1 MGEIRPEQY
10 QLVFFF
16 EGTDVS
22 RQMLVEEFESVLD
35 GFVPLVDYS
44 GRKCQC
50 AFLLVN
56 PDLTVDAV
64 VFFHLGFDIS
74 GRPDLHWNTPIK
86 QLACQA
92 DITPTLS
99 RVIRI
104 ASYSNCSIAWH
115 QQKLWEPFV
124 EQVEA
129 MVQCV
134 KSNQLGLGQLDRQQ
148 SSTSEIPALQI
159 NDSAQPVVLTN
170 LADYVGGD
178 GFDESMLE
186 KQRKNYEQQ
195 LNLKS
200 LEIGKLRD
208 QHNELLLQLKSL
220 EGRFEKSVYE
230 KAQSYIEKRDK
241 KWQEKL
247 GQAKQYI
254 LQQNRLIKEK
264 DAELESRTQMH
275 TGDES
280 LNNAAGNRFAQSGS
294 SQPGSSQN
302 SSPQNNNAMLKLMQ
316 DQGIKLQVNHPGIG
330 SLHIPYEDVIEYLAA
345 PMVYVANLRGVR
357 PEDYA
362 AWLQHRKNPRC
373 QGFTEDGKACCEKI
387 DPVSDLDQF
396 VPGHSDFCQHHR
408 MEKPQNESLA

>member
-16 EGTDVS
+16 EGTEIS

-50 AFLLVN
+50 VFLLVN
-56 PDLTVDAV
+56 PDLSVDAA
-64 VFFHLGFDIS
+64 VFFHLSFDIS

-92 DITPTLS
+92 DATHAS
-99 RVIRI
+99 SEVIRI

-124 EQVEA
+124 EQIDT

-134 KSNQLGLGQLDRQQ
+134 KQNQLGLGQLDRQP
-148 SSTSEIPALQI
+148 SPTSEIPALQI
-159 NDSAQPVVLTN
+159 NETAEPVVLTN
-170 LADYVGGD
+170 LADYVGD
-178 GFDESMLE
+178 SHDESMLE

-208 QHNELLLQLKSL
+208 QHNELLLQLRSL

-230 KAQSYIEKRDK
+230 KLQSHVAKREK

-247 GQAKQYI
+247 SQAKQYI
-254 LQQNRLIKEK
+254 LRQAQLLKEK
-264 DAELESRTQMH
+264 EAELESLLEPKN
-275 TGDES
+275 DLES
-280 LNNAAGNRFAQSGS
+280 QRGETNIDVLESNLSSNHAQGNA
-294 SQPGSSQN
+294 
-302 SSPQNNNAMLKLMQ
+302 AMLKLMQ
-316 DQGIKLQVNHPGIG
+316 AQGIKLQVNHAGVG
-330 SLHIPYEDVIEYLAA
+330 SVHIPYEDVIEYLAA
-345 PMVYVANLRGVR
+345 PLVYVANLCGVSS
-357 PEDYA
+357 ECYA

-373 QGFTEDGKACCEKI
+373 RGFTEDGKACREMLEVTSEL
-387 DPVSDLDQF
+387 DEFEPGYSDCCHMHR
-396 VPGHSDFCQHHR
+396 VP
-408 MEKPQNESLA
+408 KPQNESLA